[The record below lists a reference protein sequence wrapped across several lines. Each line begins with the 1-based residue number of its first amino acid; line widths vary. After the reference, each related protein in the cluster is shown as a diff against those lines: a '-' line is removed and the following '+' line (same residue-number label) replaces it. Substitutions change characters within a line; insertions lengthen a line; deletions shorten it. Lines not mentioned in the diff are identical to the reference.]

1 MIFNN
6 VVNDDRMFENMAEVM
21 GKEHLVVLKRNIT
34 PEFRREAKDLI
45 REVEEIL
52 TRNAILE

>member
-1 MIFNN
+1 
-6 VVNDDRMFENMAEVM
+6 MFENMAEVM
-21 GKEHLVVLKRNIT
+21 GKERLVVLKRNIT